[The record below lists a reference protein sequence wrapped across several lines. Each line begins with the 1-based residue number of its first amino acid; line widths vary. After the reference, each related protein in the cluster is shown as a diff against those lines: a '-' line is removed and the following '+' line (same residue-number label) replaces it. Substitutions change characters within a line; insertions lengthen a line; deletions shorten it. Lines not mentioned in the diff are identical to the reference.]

1 MSRPCCIICTAP
13 CNYARYGAD
22 ACRSCSDF
30 YRRSLL
36 SGRTFPCR
44 KGDGK
49 CTIRPYDRHNYRGC
63 RYEQCSAVM
72 KFGPKSTQ
80 IEERSSSPI
89 SAQFDACPGDL
100 GKAPESPSQPVTLTH
115 FRLLTQCC
123 NANSQPYQTE
133 MECLICSEPINNSRL
148 GVNSCR
154 ACAAFFKRNESQ
166 FDRLKCKWGRNDC
179 RERDPKTTCR
189 KCRLARF
196 REVLS
201 QAGQGFP
208 IVELKPYEDEPKLP
222 AFIDHT
228 SFYETEPSHSE
239 TPLLNRIRKGYSYMC
254 VIRRCGE
261 KSLTGDYSGDGAVRT
276 ENMVL
281 TPASYSSFV
290 QIHGIEREAM
300 LESANFSFE
309 EFRNLKSSSK
319 YHIID
324 RSLLVVDV
332 LESTYRACQHFPDD
346 PEVGFSGYTTF
357 LRECDLESFFANCP
371 DEIDST
377 IIIREFKRTLQRLS
391 LIVRQLFE
399 IIKPEDMEFVALFG
413 LAIWKEENMK
423 HDEDLLKVAS
433 QMRTDI
439 MRELHIYYA
448 KKGTPDY
455 ANRLGSLFCL
465 IMNCEDCATLFA
477 EDFQL
482 FRLLRLWESSFRL
495 K

>member
-1 MSRPCCIICTAP
+1 
-13 CNYARYGAD
+13 
-22 ACRSCSDF
+22 
-30 YRRSLL
+30 
-36 SGRTFPCR
+36 
-44 KGDGK
+44 
-49 CTIRPYDRHNYRGC
+49 
-63 RYEQCSAVM
+63 
-72 KFGPKSTQ
+72 
-80 IEERSSSPI
+80 
-89 SAQFDACPGDL
+89 
-100 GKAPESPSQPVTLTH
+100 
-115 FRLLTQCC
+115 
-123 NANSQPYQTE
+123 

-239 TPLLNRIRKGYSYMC
+239 TPLLNRIRKGY
-254 VIRRCGE
+254 
-261 KSLTGDYSGDGAVRT
+261 
-276 ENMVL
+276 
-281 TPASYSSFV
+281 
-290 QIHGIEREAM
+290 
-300 LESANFSFE
+300 
-309 EFRNLKSSSK
+309 
-319 YHIID
+319 
-324 RSLLVVDV
+324 SLLVVDV